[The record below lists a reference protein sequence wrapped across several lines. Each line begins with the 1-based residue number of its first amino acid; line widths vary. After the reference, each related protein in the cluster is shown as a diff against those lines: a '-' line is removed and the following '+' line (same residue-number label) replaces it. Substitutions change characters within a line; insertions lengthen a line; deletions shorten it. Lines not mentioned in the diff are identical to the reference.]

1 VRDAAGEFGVV
12 GFEGAR
18 GGNEC
23 AKKRARATKKTTS
36 PNRRHRKKKNASE
49 KTRKTP
55 KKTQQYVAP
64 EVIGGIP
71 GLEYGP
77 KVDAWS
83 AGVVLFVLLGG
94 YPPFWAESEPALF
107 GLVRRGHF
115 TFDDP
120 VWAGVSD
127 G

>member
-1 VRDAAGEFGVV
+1 MTTRTSDGPT
-12 GFEGAR
+12 
-18 GGNEC
+18 
-23 AKKRARATKKTTS
+23 RARTRS
-36 PNRRHRKKKNASE
+36 PPARPPQKNNN
-49 KTRKTP
+49 P
-55 KKTQQYVAP
+55 NPQYVAP
-64 EVIGGIP
+64 EVIAGIP

-120 VWAGVSD
+120 AWAGVSD